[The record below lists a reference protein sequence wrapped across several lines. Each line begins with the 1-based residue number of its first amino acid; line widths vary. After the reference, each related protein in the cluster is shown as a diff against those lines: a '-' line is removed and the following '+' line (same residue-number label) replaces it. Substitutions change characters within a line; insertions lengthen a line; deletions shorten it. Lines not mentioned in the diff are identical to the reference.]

1 MSKELAERLRA
12 DAESTDDIGLCA
24 DAADRIEEL
33 ERDLLNLVCRI
44 HRDGGHYIAKYGEA
58 KAIADADTVAAQNNA
73 DLDALQADR
82 DEWKARAEFS
92 YRQRD
97 ELNRLCEFNEKTM
110 SALQADNARLREAL
124 DEAMYSNSTATSK
137 QKAADALAFTPEQS
151 LAEYRNKVIE
161 DCAVKADALA
171 NCEENTDG
179 YRNGAAW
186 CAEAIR
192 AMKEQL

>member
-33 ERDLLNLVCRI
+33 ERRLEKALDILGADTQIDAEANLVALRQ
-44 HRDGGHYIAKYGEA
+44 E
-58 KAIADADTVAAQNNA
+58 
-73 DLDALQADR
+73 LDALQADR

-151 LAEYRNKVIE
+151 LAEYRNKVIDE
-161 DCAVKADALA
+161 CAVKADALA